1 MIFGIKEKAII
12 LTIAIAFNC
21 ILLDYCEQKLQLH
34 D

>member
-1 MIFGIKEKAII
+1 MIFGLQEKVII
-12 LTIAIAFNC
+12 LAIAFNC